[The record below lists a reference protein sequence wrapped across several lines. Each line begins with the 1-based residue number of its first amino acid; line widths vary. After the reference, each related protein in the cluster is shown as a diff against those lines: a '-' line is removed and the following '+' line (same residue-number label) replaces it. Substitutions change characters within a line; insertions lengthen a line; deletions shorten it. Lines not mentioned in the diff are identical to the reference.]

1 MPIQVLRHVSPLRVQ
16 CQEAEPCAPRRVLNG
31 LHQLSA
37 QAPAA
42 GSAMYQQLRNLRA
55 MRLVRCP
62 GRVELNGTNDPFGI
76 ASYEKDCTGVGCR
89 NGCSPPIFSALE
101 RERREKTYGRSR
113 LDSIYQ
119 KMSESSEFGV
129 THRQNQSF
137 DQVSLLGHGSLTL
150 HVTRDGHA
158 ATARRRVHAV
168 GRPVVRLV
176 A

>member
-16 CQEAEPCAPRRVLNG
+16 CQEAEPGAPRRVLNG

-62 GRVELNGTNDPFGI
+62 GRVELNGTNGPFDI

-89 NGCSPPIFSALE
+89 NGPSPPVFSALE
-101 RERREKTYGRSR
+101 RERREKTRGSSR
-113 LDSIYQ
+113 LDRIYQ
-119 KMSESSEFGV
+119 ELSESSEIGI
-129 THRQNQSF
+129 THGQNQSF
-137 DQVSLLGHGSLTL
+137 DHVSLLGHGADAAAKLRCANAASSL
-150 HVTRDGHA
+150 
-158 ATARRRVHAV
+158 
-168 GRPVVRLV
+168 
-176 A
+176 